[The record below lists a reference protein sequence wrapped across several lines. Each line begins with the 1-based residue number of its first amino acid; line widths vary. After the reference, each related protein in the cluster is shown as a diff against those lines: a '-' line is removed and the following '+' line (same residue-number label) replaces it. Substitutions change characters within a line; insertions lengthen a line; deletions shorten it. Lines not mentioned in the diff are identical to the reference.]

1 MITASISG
9 TQQILFRDVDWRD
22 YGYFL
27 RMFADRPG
35 VRLTYDRG
43 RLEIMPVSF
52 EHEGFAEFI
61 GYLILTLAQVLKL
74 DFEPGGTTTLR
85 LRRKLRGLEPD
96 KCYWIKDVPR
106 VRGKARISLPKD
118 PPPDLAVEIDI
129 TSSSLDRMAIY
140 ATLKIPEIWR
150 FDGRT
155 LSFHVLNSGGVYQT
169 VPSSRL
175 FPFVKPADLLR
186 ILRRRKAVGSVEALE
201 EFRHWV
207 RQNVAGNGRR

>member
-9 TQQILFRDVDWRD
+9 AQPILFRDVDWRG

-27 RMFADRPG
+27 RMFANRPG

-43 RLEIMPVSF
+43 RLEVMPVSF
-52 EHEGFAEFI
+52 EHEGFAELI
-61 GYLILTLAQVLKL
+61 GYLVLTLAQVLKL

-96 KCYWIKDVPR
+96 KCYWINNASR

-129 TSSSLDRMAIY
+129 TRSSLDRMAIY
-140 ATLKIPEIWR
+140 ASLKIPEVWR
-150 FDGRT
+150 FNGRT
-155 LSFHVLNSGGVYQT
+155 LSFHILDSAGVYQA

-186 ILRRRKAVGSVEALE
+186 TLRRQKAVGSVGALD
-201 EFRHWV
+201 EFREWV
-207 RQNVAGNGRR
+207 RQKVAGNGKR